1 MRDAIEVIDLEVPTR
16 IGITSEERANH
27 QTLFI
32 DLALSV
38 DTRMAGTSDDLNDT
52 VDYQT
57 LSDEIRSLGSVSE
70 YNLVE
75 RFAEEVSKLCLR
87 NERVDSVSLKIKKP
101 EALPA
106 ARTIAVSIQRDRAD
120 YSF

>member
-16 IGITSEERANH
+16 IGITPEERANH
-27 QTLFI
+27 QPLFLDITL
-32 DLALSV
+32 AV
-38 DTRMAGTSDDLNDT
+38 DTRIAGESDDLKDT

-57 LSDEIRSLGSVSE
+57 LSDEVRSLGSVSE
-70 YNLVE
+70 YYLVE
-75 RFAEEVSKLCLR
+75 RFAEEVAQLCLR
-87 NERVDSVSLKIKKP
+87 NDFVQSVALKIKKP
-101 EALPA
+101 QALPA

>member
-16 IGITSEERANH
+16 IGITPEERANH
-27 QTLFI
+27 QPLFLDI
-32 DLALSV
+32 MLAV
-38 DTRMAGTSDDLNDT
+38 DTRIAGKSDDLKDT

-57 LSDEIRSLGSVSE
+57 LSDEVRSLGSVTE

-75 RFAEEVSKLCLR
+75 RFAEEVAQLCLR
-87 NERVDSVSLKIKKP
+87 NDFVQSVALKIKKP
-101 EALPA
+101 QALPA

>member
-106 ARTIAVSIQRDRAD
+106 ARTIAISIQRDRAD